1 MLNASADFRL
11 FFGIYYDRNDGN
23 IYIEYHMDF
32 LPKTAHLQGG
42 DTREERNIRD
52 LAYHVKPS
60 KSVRWQDPPPR
71 QPLKIH
77 QITTFPLNPF

>member
-1 MLNASADFRL
+1 MLNASTDFRL

-23 IYIEYHMDF
+23 IYIGYHMDF

-52 LAYHVKPS
+52 LAYHAKHWRVS
-60 KSVRWQDPPPR
+60 PPP
-71 QPLKIH
+71 
-77 QITTFPLNPF
+77 